1 MIYRKFTKKNKKK
14 GILFWIEG
22 LSGAGKTCI
31 SRVVAKE
38 LRKNV
43 SNLVLIQ
50 GNEMRTLLKLKGFT
64 KKERTASSHQSSEL
78 IKFLINNGVNVIY
91 TVLCLNN
98 DVRKIYKKKVDNFFQ
113 IYIKANV
120 KQIIEKNLKSQIYS
134 LKKNIVG
141 VDIKPEYPKQ
151 NVIVIKNNFKK
162 TIQEMG
168 LILSNE
174 IKISCKDKI

>member
-64 KKERTASSHQSSEL
+64 KKERTSASNHSSEL
-78 IKFLINNGVNVIY
+78 LKFLINNGVNVIY

-141 VDIKPEYPKQ
+141 IDIKPEYPKQ
-151 NVIVIKNNFKK
+151 NIIVIKNNFEK
-162 TIQEMG
+162 TIKDLG
-168 LILSNE
+168 LNLSKE

>member
-50 GNEMRTLLKLKGFT
+50 GNEMRTLLKLKVLQK
-64 KKERTASSHQSSEL
+64 KKEHLHL
-78 IKFLINNGVNVIY
+78 ITQVN
-91 TVLCLNN
+91 
-98 DVRKIYKKKVDNFFQ
+98 
-113 IYIKANV
+113 
-120 KQIIEKNLKSQIYS
+120 
-134 LKKNIVG
+134 
-141 VDIKPEYPKQ
+141 
-151 NVIVIKNNFKK
+151 
-162 TIQEMG
+162 
-168 LILSNE
+168 
-174 IKISCKDKI
+174 